1 MDRDCDIGRL
11 TYEEFYGDMLSQD
24 SVIKTLAAFNVPLY
38 DSHGNFRETTELI
51 NELFQIRR
59 ATTSFRNTRRIGDVI
74 MTLINAEE
82 VKNNLSLTE
91 EEPSVELDS
100 FLGTFKIV
108 QGGVSL

>member
-1 MDRDCDIGRL
+1 MDRDYDTGRI
-11 TYEEFYGDMLSQD
+11 TYEEFYGDWLSHD

-38 DSHGNFRETTELI
+38 DSVGNFRETAELI
-51 NELFQIRR
+51 NELLQIRR
-59 ATTSFRNTRRIGDVI
+59 ATTSFRNIRRIGDVI

-82 VKNNLSLTE
+82 AKNNLLIDENDS
-91 EEPSVELDS
+91 SVELDS

>member
-1 MDRDCDIGRL
+1 MDRDYDTGRL

-24 SVIKTLAAFNVPLY
+24 SVIKTLAAFNIPLY
-38 DSHGNFRETTELI
+38 DSIGNFRKTAELI
-51 NELFQIRR
+51 NELLQIRR
-59 ATTSFRNTRRIGDVI
+59 ATTSFRNIRRIGDVI

-82 VKNNLSLTE
+82 DKNNLSLDE
-91 EEPSVELDS
+91 NESSIELDS